1 MLGCHCCWGD
11 GGSGCSFRYDGGGGD
26 CCYGSGCV
34 GSWCGVMVV
43 MVGIVML
50 LLLG

>member
-1 MLGCHCCWGD
+1 MMEV
-11 GGSGCSFRYDGGGGD
+11 GGAVFYDGGGGA

-34 GSWCGVMVV
+34 GTWCGVMVA

>member
-1 MLGCHCCWGD
+1 MMEVGVAVFD
-11 GGSGCSFRYDGGGGD
+11 DGGGGA

-34 GSWCGVMVV
+34 GTWCGVMVA

>member
-11 GGSGCSFRYDGGGGD
+11 GGSGCSFCYDGGGGD